1 MQQASRF
8 LFELLLLLWKELPK
22 SLTFFKNISYLNCCW
37 FGRSEQLSYI
47 SMYGNYFK
55 VLDNELQVLVPS
67 ISWCNKGGNH
77 PSADLVKFGY

>member
-1 MQQASRF
+1 MQQAFRF
-8 LFELLLLLWKELPK
+8 LFELLLLLLKELPK

-55 VLDNELQVLVPS
+55 VLDNE
-67 ISWCNKGGNH
+67 CR
-77 PSADLVKFGY
+77 Y